1 MVDTPEFES
10 PVTTIYPTGETEDL
24 TLGDLSEISKQL
36 VRADPGTAAAEQLSV
51 VFGSSRLD
59 GNDVA
64 VLGQRPDEFMMV
76 GTPAATTSLVESLD
90 RSGHVSVIDHTH
102 SRAMF
107 RLTGSDAPATLEKLC
122 SVDWSDPMMPDGAVV
137 SANVAK
143 VGCDIARLDHGGDR
157 SYLIA
162 CDRSFAQYL
171 FDAIIDAG
179 NEFGIAVVDVG
190 PTLA

>member
-1 MVDTPEFES
+1 MVDTPKFES

-24 TLGDLSEISKQL
+24 TLGDLSEITKQI
-36 VRADPGTAAAEQLSV
+36 VRADSGTVAADQLAV
-51 VFGSSRLD
+51 AFGSSRID
-59 GNDVA
+59 GEVG
-64 VLGQRPDEFMMV
+64 VLGQRPGEFMVV
-76 GTPAATTSLVESLD
+76 GTPTATASLVEGLD

-107 RLTGSDAPATLEKLC
+107 RLTGLDAPATLEKLC
-122 SVDWSDPMMPDGAVV
+122 SVDWSDPMMPNGAVV
-137 SANVAK
+137 SASVAK
-143 VGCDIARLDHGGDR
+143 VGCDIARHDRGADR

-179 NEFGIAVVDVG
+179 NEFGIAVVALD
-190 PTLA
+190 PALA

>member
-1 MVDTPEFES
+1 MLDAPKFQS

-24 TLGDLSEISKQL
+24 TLADLSELTKQI
-36 VRADPGTAAAEQLSV
+36 VRADSGTVAADQLAV
-51 VFGSSRLD
+51 AFGSSRVD
-59 GNDVA
+59 GDVV
-64 VLGQRPDEFMMV
+64 VLGQRPGEFMVV
-76 GTPAATTSLVESLD
+76 GTSTATTLLVEGLD

-107 RLTGSDAPATLEKLC
+107 RLTGLEAPATLEKLC
-122 SVDWSDPMMPDGAVV
+122 SVDWSDRMMPNGAVV
-137 SANVAK
+137 SASLAK
-143 VGCDIARLDHGGDR
+143 VGCDIARHDRGTDR

-162 CDRSFAQYL
+162 CDRSFGQYL

-179 NEFGIAVVDVG
+179 NEFDISVVTLE

>member
-1 MVDTPEFES
+1 MLDAPKFQS

-24 TLGDLSEISKQL
+24 TLADLSELTKQI
-36 VRADPGTAAAEQLSV
+36 VRADSGTVAADQLAV
-51 VFGSSRLD
+51 AFGSSRVD
-59 GNDVA
+59 GDVV
-64 VLGQRPDEFMMV
+64 VLGQRPGEFMVV
-76 GTPAATTSLVESLD
+76 GTSTATTLLVEGLD

-107 RLTGSDAPATLEKLC
+107 RLTGLEAPATLEKLC
-122 SVDWSDPMMPDGAVV
+122 SVDWSDPMMPNGAVV
-137 SANVAK
+137 SASLAK
-143 VGCDIARLDHGGDR
+143 VGCDIARHDRGTDR

-162 CDRSFAQYL
+162 CDRSFGQYL

-179 NEFGIAVVDVG
+179 NEFDISVVTLE

>member
-1 MVDTPEFES
+1 MVDVLRFES

-24 TLGDLSEISKQL
+24 TLGDLSEITKQI
-36 VRADPGTAAAEQLSV
+36 VRADSKTAAAEQLAV
-51 VFGSSRLD
+51 TFGSSRID
-59 GNDVA
+59 GDVI
-64 VLGQRPDEFMMV
+64 VLGQRPDEFLLV
-76 GTPAATTSLVESLD
+76 GTPTATASLVEGLD

-107 RLTGSDAPATLEKLC
+107 RLTGSNASATLEKLC
-122 SVDWSDPMMPDGAVV
+122 SVDWSEPMTPNGAVV
-137 SANVAK
+137 SASLAK
-143 VGCDIARLDHGGDR
+143 VGCDIARLDRGPDR

-179 NEFGIAVVDVG
+179 NEFDIAVVALA
-190 PTLA
+190 PTLV